1 VFWSEIAG
9 FHIDFWG
16 QGNKMEEI
24 PYGVGRAYYKQ
35 EIDTTG

>member
-9 FHIDFWG
+9 FRIDFWG

>member
-1 VFWSEIAG
+1 VFWSEIAD
-9 FHIDFWG
+9 FRIDFWG